1 MPGAGV
7 FTMLIIY
14 SVLTVLYSIFPDLT
28 NQLLG
33 VIGFEPFSPQEAT
46 DFFNIIGEMI
56 NDLFNDLTL
65 TLKEFNLDD
74 ILNYIKA
81 VFETI
86 MCFACFFIIK
96 WYNFNSSSYFHDFI
110 ICLFHFVSPSSSGYI
125 VTTNPFVPI
134 AASECGARVASHG
147 PFPIF
152 YAA

>member
-7 FTMLIIY
+7 FTMLTIY

-33 VIGFEPFSPQEAT
+33 LIGFEPFSPQEAT

-86 MCFACFFIIK
+86 M
-96 WYNFNSSSYFHDFI
+96 
-110 ICLFHFVSPSSSGYI
+110 
-125 VTTNPFVPI
+125 
-134 AASECGARVASHG
+134 
-147 PFPIF
+147 
-152 YAA
+152 